1 MTSPT
6 FLAEIL
12 TDFDDRISSEMN
24 LDPLGLRVIWSAYGQ
39 KIFRNR
45 ISSISNDV
53 RNYTLN
59 LFNHAVTKALVE
71 GDAVAPGKALL
82 QNKAYAGQ
90 GKDSVAF
97 KQACLIYLENVY
109 VFAMVEAEAQTKL
122 GVNTAGVLGIS
133 KARRRWQETEGQ
145 PRLLFSPEP
154 RAHVLM
160 RQNSLGVS
168 GRYKTPLVEMGFFD
182 SNYDYQLPVARPQWR
197 RAQALLFDEGRRLA
211 PLLSQVHAHVVELLA
226 AARRDPEIAFG
237 ELPVEL
243 KEAFVAAFRS
253 PAEVGTYAR
262 DFWLGVT
269 ELDQGAPGALYDVL
283 KQEWQPDGQ
292 LQLRPSEVYARAAEF
307 RPLTEGERD
316 KIERVRVLEP
326 FLAELD
332 LLLGVMLSAKSQSL
346 DAVLKLWRGL
356 GRDGCTLPQLAA
368 PIEADAAMRVQV
380 TGTAAERLGEL
391 LALAKGNDEKKH
403 VERLLKYHEKV
414 MAARGQ
420 SPWLRLLNSRELKI
434 DVRTRPLPE
443 KDKRPVGSW
452 VHQYYVP
459 QFRNLLSGLRGET

>member
-1 MTSPT
+1 MTSPK

-24 LDPLGLRVIWSAYGQ
+24 LDPLGLQVIWSAYGQ

-90 GKDSVAF
+90 GKDSLAF

-109 VFAMVEAEAQTKL
+109 VFAMVEAEAKSS
-122 GVNTAGVLGIS
+122 VHTAGVLGIS
-133 KARRRWQETEGQ
+133 KARRRWHDAQEGQ
-145 PRLLFSPEP
+145 PRLLFSPDV
-154 RAHVLM
+154 RAHVLA

-182 SNYDYQLPVARPQWR
+182 GNYDYGLPTA
-197 RAQALLFDEGRRLA
+197 RAQWQKAEALLFGKGRRLA
-211 PLLSQVHAHVVELLA
+211 PLLAQAQAHVVELLA
-226 AARRDPEIAFG
+226 GARRDPEIGFG
-237 ELPVEL
+237 ELPIEL
-243 KEAFVAAFRS
+243 KEAFVTAFRS

-283 KQEWQPDGQ
+283 KQEWRPDGQ
-292 LQLRPSEVYARAAEF
+292 LQMWPSAEVFARAAEF
-307 RPLTEGERD
+307 PPLTEDERD
-316 KIERVRVLEP
+316 KIKRVRVLEP

-346 DAVLKLWRGL
+346 AAVLKLWRGL
-356 GRDGCTLPQLAA
+356 GRDGHTLPRLAA
-368 PIEADAAMRVQV
+368 PIEADAAMRAQV

-391 LALAKGNDEKKH
+391 LALANGDDGQRH

-420 SPWLRLLNSRELKI
+420 SPWLRLLNGRELKI
-434 DVRTRPLPE
+434 DVRIRPLPE
-443 KDKRPVGSW
+443 KDDRPVGSW

-459 QFRNLLSGLRGET
+459 QFRNLLSGLRGEA